1 MSVTLSSPLR
11 SPFRKRGVGVSWK
24 RKPEMVEEWVTVS
37 SPHRMLEHQEMWA
50 TMYSPHRELEHQRDV
65 GDHVGLTENW
75 NTNEW
80 ETMWPSPG
88 TGTRTGVSDH
98 AALTGNRNTNERER
112 PCGPHRELEH
122 ERAWATMRPSP
133 GTQTWIGVSVHA
145 TQEQE
150 QEREWAIMRPSPRT
164 RTRTDVSDHAALT
177 GNSNTWRQWR
187 LSKLVLMTTLRG
199 AKIDDVEDKAMKIM
213 MFWKRLWK

>member
-37 SPHRMLEHQEMWA
+37 SPHRRLEHQETWA
-50 TMYSPHRELEHQRDV
+50 TMYGPHRELEHQRDV
-65 GDHVGLTENW
+65 SDHVVLTENW

-98 AALTGNRNTNERER
+98 AAQEHNVSER
-112 PCGPHRELEH
+112 PCGPHPEQEH

-133 GTQTWIGVSVHA
+133 GTG
-145 TQEQE
+145 
-150 QEREWAIMRPSPRT
+150 T
-164 RTRTDVSDHAALT
+164 RTSVSDHAALTGNSKRTGMSDHAALT
-177 GNSNTWRQWR
+177 GNSNTNGSEHPCAALTRNWNTNTNGSEWPSVG
-187 LSKLVLMTTLRG
+187 LSG
-199 AKIDDVEDKAMKIM
+199 N
-213 MFWKRLWK
+213 